1 MNKMQ
6 KKIFNFENHIQDQ
19 IIEILQQLML
29 QFIYSHN
36 IKYFFPSYTYII

>member
-19 IIEILQQLML
+19 VIEILQQLML
-29 QFIYSHN
+29 YNLSIVIILN
-36 IKYFFPSYTYII
+36 IFFHPIHI